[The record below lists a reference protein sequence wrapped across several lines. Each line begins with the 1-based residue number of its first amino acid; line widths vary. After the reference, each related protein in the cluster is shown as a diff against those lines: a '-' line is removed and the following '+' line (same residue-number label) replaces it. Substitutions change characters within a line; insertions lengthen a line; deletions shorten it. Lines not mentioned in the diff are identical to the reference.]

1 MIEAFELLEQEAK
14 NPEFFEC
21 DAEVLLEK
29 SAALQPLRSVHG
41 RKQFRYQKHANY
53 RVSLY
58 LFVDGRHICSY
69 ELWKDEFEVAREIIV
84 MAGFC
89 CGYTTDE
96 ILDAYSIYEHMR
108 DNKLEI
114 EI

>member
-21 DAEVLLEK
+21 DSKILLEK
-29 SAALQPLRSVHG
+29 SAALQPLRSVPG
-41 RKQFRYQKHANY
+41 RKQFRYQERANF
-53 RVSLY
+53 RVSLF
-58 LFVDGRHICSY
+58 LFIDGKHICSY
-69 ELWKDEFEVAREIIV
+69 ELWKDEFEVAREIIA
-84 MAGFC
+84 MADFRY
-89 CGYTTDE
+89 GYTTDE